1 MTNIKELTTQTIAL
15 QHQNRLLEKK
25 VDVVGVIAT
34 KVDQKMTQ
42 LSDKMSNNEDKLQQL
57 DMEKLTTD
65 SETLTSLVGQ
75 VSEKRQK
82 SVEMLGSVVER
93 VDEIDN
99 FLIESK
105 ELAIDELNKQ
115 ALVHKDQVQ
124 NISERVMVIQQ
135 GVEKHKEDTKLDSVE
150 YEIQNINEEVQKFS
164 TITEKSVTR
173 VDHILNT
180 VEKHLKQLNEDH
192 QYFRNMQE
200 ESESLMTTIGETMER
215 IDDKVCRVSPLY
227 TAPKLEDIEESYQTL
242 ALSTDIEAV
251 LGKALVTN
259 EEVSIEPQM
268 EPIVTESYHEEL
280 TDTIEQVLEPVEDVK
295 PKKKGFFATIFG
307 GN

>member
-1 MTNIKELTTQTIAL
+1 MTNIKELTTKTIAL

-42 LSDKMSNNEDKLQQL
+42 LSDTMSNNVNKLQQL
-57 DMEKLTTD
+57 DMDKLNTD
-65 SETLTSLVGQ
+65 SETLTALVGQ
-75 VSEKRQK
+75 VSEKRHE
-82 SVEMLGSVVER
+82 SLEMFGSLVER
-93 VDEIDN
+93 VEEIDN

-124 NISERVMVIQQ
+124 NISERVIDIQQ
-135 GVEKHKEDTKLDSVE
+135 GVEKHKEYTKLDSVE
-150 YEIQNINEEVQKFS
+150 DEIQNINEEVQKFS

-173 VDHILNT
+173 LDHILNT
-180 VEKHLKQLNEDH
+180 VEKHLKQLEEDH
-192 QYFRNMQE
+192 KYFQNMQE
-200 ESESLMTTIGETMER
+200 ESESLMTTIGNTMER

-259 EEVSIEPQM
+259 EGINIEPQA
-268 EPIVTESYHEEL
+268 EPISAESYHEEL
-280 TDTIEQVLEPVEDVK
+280 TETIEHVLEPVEEMK

>member
-42 LSDKMSNNEDKLQQL
+42 LSDKMSNNVDKLQQL

-75 VSEKRQK
+75 ASEKRQE
-82 SVEMLGSVVER
+82 SLDMLESVVER
-93 VDEIDN
+93 VDDIDN

-105 ELAIDELNKQ
+105 ELAIEELNKQ

-135 GVEKHKEDTKLDSVE
+135 GVEKHKENTKLDSVE
-150 YEIQNINEEVQKFS
+150 DEIQNINEEVQKFE
-164 TITEKSVTR
+164 TITEKS
-173 VDHILNT
+173 
-180 VEKHLKQLNEDH
+180 VEKHLKQLTEDH

-200 ESESLMTTIGETMER
+200 ESESLMTTIGQTMER

-259 EEVSIEPQM
+259 EDVIIEPQM
-268 EPIVTESYHEEL
+268 ETISTESYHEEL
-280 TDTIEQVLEPVEDVK
+280 TDTIEHVLEPVEDVK

>member
-42 LSDKMSNNEDKLQQL
+42 LSDKMSNNVDKLQQL
-57 DMEKLTTD
+57 DMDKLNTD
-65 SETLTSLVGQ
+65 SETLTALVGQ
-75 VSEKRQK
+75 VSEKRHE
-82 SVEMLGSVVER
+82 SLEMFGSLVER
-93 VDEIDN
+93 VEEIDN

-124 NISERVMVIQQ
+124 NISERVMDIQQ
-135 GVEKHKEDTKLDSVE
+135 GVEKHKEYTKLDSVE
-150 YEIQNINEEVQKFS
+150 DEIQNINEEVQKFS

-173 VDHILNT
+173 LDHILNT
-180 VEKHLKQLNEDH
+180 VEKHLKQLEEDH
-192 QYFRNMQE
+192 KYFQNMQE
-200 ESESLMTTIGETMER
+200 ESESLMTTIGDTMER

-259 EEVSIEPQM
+259 EGINLEPQV
-268 EPIVTESYHEEL
+268 ELISADSYHEEL
-280 TDTIEQVLEPVEDVK
+280 TETIEHVLEPVEEMK